1 MRMRALLAKEL
12 LDLARN
18 RVALVPV
25 ALVTAVSIVVPL
37 IVIVTV
43 PAMTGRSLAEGSGL
57 ADAARLLGIATTL
70 SDEALTQLFLF
81 QQFLLLFLVTPIT
94 GAMSLAAHAVVGE
107 KQARTLEPL
116 LATPITTLELLVAK
130 VLGVRPPLSSRCRRP
145 SSSRRASMIRGRR
158 SSSAS

>member
-1 MRMRALLAKEL
+1 MRALLAKEL

-94 GAMSLAAHAVVGE
+94 GAMSRNRRGRSNRSL
-107 KQARTLEPL
+107 R
-116 LATPITTLELLVAK
+116 
-130 VLGVRPPLSSRCRRP
+130 RRSPPWSC
-145 SSSRRASMIRGRR
+145 SSRRSLARSSRR
-158 SSSAS
+158 SRFRSAGWRSISPG